1 MKLFVAYSGPLIKI
15 ELRVSGESMRHKLL
29 LLTSK
34 NERYREL
41 LSSCHLP
48 EIILLG
54 DEPSNILEANI
65 WLAEPALAAPLLPLA
80 KNLTWMQSTMAG
92 VDDLVK
98 PRQRKDYQLTNV
110 RGVFGPLMSEY
121 LFGYLLAHQR
131 EHQKYKNQQ
140 AEKIWL
146 PGNFKTLQGQNLL
159 LLGTGNIAKH
169 IAKTAKHFGM
179 NVTGINRGAKPTQG
193 FDKVDTLANISHH
206 LTQADA
212 VASILPSTPL
222 TRGALNAELLSL
234 MKPGAIFFNLG
245 RGDVLDLDALYMQ
258 LIENSDQHAILDV
271 FNQEPL
277 PKEHPIWTLDN
288 VIITPH
294 IAAPSFPEQVVEI
307 FANNYHKLLQGEN
320 LSHEVNFARG
330 Y

>member
-1 MKLFVAYSGPLIKI
+1 
-15 ELRVSGESMRHKLL
+15 MRHKLL

-41 LSSCHLP
+41 LASCHLP
-48 EIILLG
+48 DIVLLG
-54 DEPSNILEANI
+54 DEPSSILEANV
-65 WLAEPALAAPLLPLA
+65 WLAEPALAAPLLPHA
-80 KNLTWMQSTMAG
+80 NNLTWMQSTMAG
-92 VDDLVK
+92 VDALVK

-110 RGVFGPLMSEY
+110 RGIFGPLMSEY

-131 EHQKYKNQQ
+131 EHQKYKTQQ

-146 PGNFKTLQGQNLL
+146 PGSFKTLQGQNLL

-169 IAKTAKHFGM
+169 LAQTAKHFGM
-179 NVTGINRGAKPTQG
+179 HVTGINRGAKPTKG
-193 FDKVDTLANISHH
+193 FDKVDTLANISQH
-206 LTQADA
+206 LAQADA
-212 VASILPSTPL
+212 VASILPSTPQ
-222 TRGALNAELLSL
+222 TRGALNAELLSM

-307 FANNYHKLLQGEN
+307 FSNNYHKLLQGEQ
-320 LSHEVNFARG
+320 LTHAVNFARG

>member
-1 MKLFVAYSGPLIKI
+1 
-15 ELRVSGESMRHKLL
+15 MRHKLL

-41 LSSCHLP
+41 LASCHLP
-48 EIILLG
+48 EIVLLG
-54 DEPSNILEANI
+54 DEPSSILEANV
-65 WLAEPALAAPLLPLA
+65 WLAEPALAAPLLPHA
-80 KNLTWMQSTMAG
+80 NNLTWMQSTMAG
-92 VDDLVK
+92 VDALVK

-110 RGVFGPLMSEY
+110 RGIFGPLMSEY

-131 EHQKYKNQQ
+131 EHQKYKTQQ

-146 PGNFKTLQGQNLL
+146 PGSFKTLQGQNLL

-169 IAKTAKHFGM
+169 LAQTAKHFGM
-179 NVTGINRGAKPTQG
+179 HVTGINRGAKPTKG
-193 FDKVDTLANISHH
+193 FDKVDTLANISQH
-206 LTQADA
+206 LAQADA
-212 VASILPSTPL
+212 VASILPSTPQ
-222 TRGALNAELLSL
+222 TRGALNAELLSM

-307 FANNYHKLLQGEN
+307 FSNNYHKLLQGEQ
-320 LSHEVNFARG
+320 LTHAVNFARG

>member
-1 MKLFVAYSGPLIKI
+1 
-15 ELRVSGESMRHKLL
+15 MRHKLL

-41 LSSCHLP
+41 LASCHLP
-48 EIILLG
+48 EIVLLG
-54 DEPSNILEANI
+54 DEPSSILEANV
-65 WLAEPALAAPLLPLA
+65 WLAEPALAAPLLPHA
-80 KNLTWMQSTMAG
+80 NNLTWMQSTMAG
-92 VDDLVK
+92 VDALVK

-110 RGVFGPLMSEY
+110 RGIFGPLMSEY

-131 EHQKYKNQQ
+131 EHQKYKTQQ

-146 PGNFKTLQGQNLL
+146 PGSFKTLQGQNLL

-169 IAKTAKHFGM
+169 LAQTAKHFGM
-179 NVTGINRGAKPTQG
+179 HVTGINRGAKPTKG
-193 FDKVDTLANISHH
+193 FDKVDTLANISQH
-206 LTQADA
+206 LAQADA
-212 VASILPSTPL
+212 VASILPSTSQ
-222 TRGALNAELLSL
+222 TRGALNAELLSM

-307 FANNYHKLLQGEN
+307 FSNNYHKLLQGEQ
-320 LSHEVNFARG
+320 LTHAVNFARG

>member
-1 MKLFVAYSGPLIKI
+1 
-15 ELRVSGESMRHKLL
+15 MRHKLL

-41 LSSCHLP
+41 LASCHLP

-54 DEPSNILEANI
+54 DEPSSILEANI
-65 WLAEPALAAPLLPLA
+65 WLAEPALAAPLLPHA
-80 KNLTWMQSTMAG
+80 NNLTWMQSTMAG
-92 VDDLVK
+92 VDALVK

-110 RGVFGPLMSEY
+110 RGIFGPLMSEY

-131 EHQKYKNQQ
+131 EHLKYKSQQ
-140 AEKIWL
+140 AEKLWL

-169 IAKTAKHFGM
+169 LAQTAKHFGM
-179 NVTGINRGAKPTQG
+179 NVTGINREAKPTKG

-212 VASILPSTPL
+212 VASILPSTSQ

-234 MKPGAIFFNLG
+234 MKSEAIFFNLG
-245 RGDVLDLDALYMQ
+245 RGDVLDIDALYMQ
-258 LIENSDQHAILDV
+258 LVENSNQHAILDV

-277 PKEHPIWTLDN
+277 PKEHPIWTLEN

-307 FANNYHKLLQGEN
+307 FSNNYHKLLQGEQ
-320 LSHEVNFARG
+320 LSHAVNFARG

>member
-1 MKLFVAYSGPLIKI
+1 
-15 ELRVSGESMRHKLL
+15 MRHKLL

-41 LSSCHLP
+41 LASCHLP
-48 EIILLG
+48 EIVLLG
-54 DEPSNILEANI
+54 DEPSSILEANV
-65 WLAEPALAAPLLPLA
+65 WLAEPALAAPLLPHA
-80 KNLTWMQSTMAG
+80 NNLTWMQSTMAG
-92 VDDLVK
+92 VDALVK

-110 RGVFGPLMSEY
+110 RGIFGPLMSEY

-131 EHQKYKNQQ
+131 EHQKYKTQQ

-146 PGNFKTLQGQNLL
+146 PGSFKTLQGQNLL

-169 IAKTAKHFGM
+169 LAQTAKHFGM
-179 NVTGINRGAKPTQG
+179 HVTGINRGAKPTKG
-193 FDKVDTLANISHH
+193 FDKVDTLANISQH
-206 LTQADA
+206 LAQADA
-212 VASILPSTPL
+212 VASILPSTPQ
-222 TRGALNAELLSL
+222 TRGALNAELLSM

-294 IAAPSFPEQVVEI
+294 IAAPSFPEQVIEI
-307 FANNYHKLLQGEN
+307 FSNNYHKLLQGEQ
-320 LSHEVNFARG
+320 LTHAVNFARG